1 MICWCNMQFAS
12 KLPREN
18 VSMQFASKPPRERI
32 RLRACS
38 LALLVG
44 LTLAGWESAAYAGD
58 LYVICSPGVTLQSS
72 NVRDVF
78 LGEKGFAGNV
88 KLAPADNSASQV
100 AFFEKVLKL
109 DASKYAGIWT
119 KKSFRDGVNP
129 PPVKTTDAE
138 AIAYVKQTV
147 GACSYVSVV
156 PGAGVTVIAKL

>member
-1 MICWCNMQFAS
+1 MNCWCNMQFAS
-12 KLPREN
+12 KLPRDSIP
-18 VSMQFASKPPRERI
+18 VQFAWKPPRERI
-32 RLRACS
+32 RLRTCS
-38 LALLVG
+38 LALLAG
-44 LTLAGWESAAYAGD
+44 LTLAGWVPAHAGD
-58 LYVICSPGVTLQSS
+58 LYVICSPGVALQSS

-78 LGEKGFAGNV
+78 LGEKGFAGTV
-88 KLAPADNSASQV
+88 KLAPADNSAAQA

-138 AIAYVKQTV
+138 AIAYVKQTA
-147 GACSYVSVV
+147 GGCSYVSVV